1 MRLILLLLLTFASA
15 PANSNGLAENRS
27 WQLSDPFQ
35 RSQKAN
41 VRALIEQK
49 KANGFRTIYN
59 SYSTST
65 STTFDVADDYVDCS
79 LAASTTG
86 NESGA
91 TQSSMVGSPNVAVV
105 PGLTSSSQ
113 GNVSDTVAGG
123 GQGATLASSSGGTL
137 SPSSNTTQTSSAP
150 VTSNLDNNTI
160 SSSVGRSTGSGSGGS
175 STLST
180 SQTAD
185 SAILNSTISSSTA
198 CSFSSAGGS

>member
-1 MRLILLLLLTFASA
+1 MRRLIFIVVLLTSL
-15 PANSNGLAENRS
+15 PAHSNGVGENRS
-27 WQLSDPFQ
+27 WQFSDPFS

-49 KANGFRTIYN
+49 KANGFRSIYN

-65 STTFDVADDYVDCS
+65 STTFDVAGDYVDCS
-79 LAASTTG
+79 VAASTTG

-91 TQSSMVGSPNVAVV
+91 TQASTVGSPSVAVV

-123 GQGATLASSSGGTL
+123 GQGATLASSNGGSL
-137 SPSSNTTQTSSAP
+137 SPTSNTTQASSAP

-160 SSSVGRSTGSGSGGS
+160 SSSVGQSTGSGSGGS

-185 SAILNSTISSSTA
+185 SAVLNSTVSSSTA
-198 CSFSSAGGS
+198 CSFSSAGGN

>member
-1 MRLILLLLLTFASA
+1 MKYLIVFLLTVSA
-15 PANSNGLAENRS
+15 MPAHSNGVGENRS
-27 WQLSDPFQ
+27 WQFSDPFS

-65 STTFDVADDYVDCS
+65 STTFDVAGDYVDCS
-79 LAASTTG
+79 QVATATG

-91 TQSSMVGSPNVAVV
+91 TQASTVGSPSVAVV

-123 GQGATLASSSGGTL
+123 GQGASLAASGGGSLAPT
-137 SPSSNTTQTSSAP
+137 SSTTQDASGP
-150 VTSNLDNNTI
+150 VTSNLDGNTI
-160 SSSVGRSTGSGSGGS
+160 RSSVGRSTGSGSGGS
-175 STLST
+175 SVLST
-180 SQTAD
+180 TQTAE
-185 SAILNSTISSSTA
+185 SAVLNSTISSSAA
-198 CSFSSAGGS
+198 CSFSGTGGN